1 MEGAPDILPG
11 FSAKV
16 VLKARA
22 RLEKIGIKIKSSSI
36 ISKTDERFIYT
47 KPTPSPN
54 AAPGTPTAPEETLEY
69 DALIWTGGV
78 EACSLTRIIN
88 LKEEKRGRMETNSC
102 LQCTPADQ
110 HLDIAENVYAIGDNA
125 CFYDPRAQR
134 AEQSPH
140 DGNPQTKMPAPGTAR
155 VAIEQAKVPAENIHR
170 KITNRPKI
178 EYKLKNYPFA
188 IPLGGKYAI
197 TQIGPMLF
205 VGFSGW
211 VLKQLIELYYLF
223 SITDNRLAFRRWL
236 RGLGIFAK
244 ND

>member
-1 MEGAPDILPG
+1 MKLQTYTDGGSRGNPGLSAIGVLVCNEKGEILVEH
-11 FSAKV
+11 SE
-16 VLKARA
+16 VLGEATNNIA
-22 RLEKIGIKIKSSSI
+22 
-36 ISKTDERFIYT
+36 
-47 KPTPSPN
+47 
-54 AAPGTPTAPEETLEY
+54 EY
-69 DALIWTGGV
+69 RALIEGLRRAKELGGTELHCFLDSELV
-78 EACSLTRIIN
+78 VKQL
-88 LKEEKRGRMETNSC
+88 RG
-102 LQCTPADQ
+102 
-110 HLDIAENVYAIGDNA
+110 
-125 CFYDPRAQR
+125 
-134 AEQSPH
+134 
-140 DGNPQTKMPAPGTAR
+140 
-155 VAIEQAKVPAENIHR
+155 
-170 KITNRPKI
+170 